1 MREGRNE
8 KVHDRK
14 KDDGNESKRK
24 EQIGAK
30 RWMRIWEEK
39 VKKKHLRSL
48 ALKLFHLMVLKGIDG
63 QKEEAQKGRKEKKR
77 LNNHHHIIYFHPF
90 SVFCIW
96 DLIIHLFFSI
106 IILSSLLILSTL
118 HPTTG
123 HFILHFTVTWLRK
136 NSIKCINDRNGLRPL

>member
-1 MREGRNE
+1 MKKYMREKKMMEMRARE
-8 KVHDRK
+8 K
-14 KDDGNESKRK
+14 SKE
-24 EQIGAK
+24 EQWGK

-63 QKEEAQKGRKEKKR
+63 QKEEAQKGIKEKKR

-96 DLIIHLFFSI
+96 DLIIHLFLSI

-118 HPTTG
+118 HPTTD
-123 HFILHFTVTWLRK
+123 HFILHFTATWK
-136 NSIKCINDRNGLRPL
+136 NSIKRINERNWLRPL